1 MTFRICS
8 AEEIAV
14 QERQQKLY
22 ERQQITNNLLTQ
34 WHQVLKEVPNV
45 ELHIFYGWQ
54 GIDAL
59 INSPYIH
66 QFPKLPGSNNIC
78 GFRRNCESGFRI
90 KGSAGNEQTNNAFIE
105 GLIELLINSDKQA
118 SLTQEALA
126 LKDAF
131 GWDKVA
137 QQCQQEFIAV

>member
-1 MTFRICS
+1 MNFKTTFRICS

-59 INSPYIH
+59 INSECLYLFTIFLYH
-66 QFPKLPGSNNIC
+66 ISFAIN
-78 GFRRNCESGFRI
+78 FFVYYFFI
-90 KGSAGNEQTNNAFIE
+90 KSSYQIIQIYFKSSQV
-105 GLIELLINSDKQA
+105 LL
-118 SLTQEALA
+118 
-126 LKDAF
+126 
-131 GWDKVA
+131 
-137 QQCQQEFIAV
+137 